1 MRWGFGCVG
10 RDDGGSWAAFTEK
23 CVGSTG
29 AKGCYRPPVTQV
41 VAMTVVDDVALAF
54 SLLNLS
60 VVFVRLRRAY
70 KRKSP
75 DSDVN
80 ETAAMG
86 D

>member
-1 MRWGFGCVG
+1 
-10 RDDGGSWAAFTEK
+10 
-23 CVGSTG
+23 
-29 AKGCYRPPVTQV
+29 
-41 VAMTVVDDVALAF
+41 MTVVDDVALAF
-54 SLLNLS
+54 SVFNLS